1 MDEEDQTLRRIN
13 WLECCGFAHLFR
25 TFRIS
30 RQPTKLA
37 LAFCGILSIYLAGR
51 ILDGLWI
58 TSQQPW
64 ADTRGS
70 VVVTELDAFIDSAAM
85 SPEAREAYRQRE
97 GESAKDHVGVF
108 SLLLGKARVVANE
121 LSGGLLS
128 FDCERVFGA
137 VQTSVQT
144 KLWLIQKHPVYGLVF
159 GLIWLVVW
167 AIFGGAICRAAAMQV
182 ARDEQI
188 GIRESIAFARSRFRS
203 FVFAP
208 LLPILIILIGG
219 LAPLIGGLV
228 GLIPVVGEVL
238 VGILFFLVLA
248 VGAGLALILIGAV
261 GGSWLMYPTIAV
273 EGSDA
278 GDALARSI
286 SYVYSRPWRT
296 GFYCLVS
303 LCYGAI
309 CFVFVK
315 LFVRIALYLAHLFLG
330 WTMNLGGSNKLD
342 AMWQSPD
349 LGMGLPFWGGFG
361 GPELT
366 GAAWLGQFLLKGWI
380 YALWGAVAAFVVSF
394 AYSACTVIYFLLRRE
409 VDATDLEDVYLDNQ
423 DGEGGPPATAES
435 DSGASESGDTS
446 LPVVEF

>member
-97 GESAKDHVGVF
+97 GESVEDHVGVF

-188 GIRESIAFARSRFRS
+188 GIRESIAFARSRF
-203 FVFAP
+203 
-208 LLPILIILIGG
+208 
-219 LAPLIGGLV
+219 
-228 GLIPVVGEVL
+228 
-238 VGILFFLVLA
+238 
-248 VGAGLALILIGAV
+248 
-261 GGSWLMYPTIAV
+261 
-273 EGSDA
+273 
-278 GDALARSI
+278 
-286 SYVYSRPWRT
+286 
-296 GFYCLVS
+296 
-303 LCYGAI
+303 
-309 CFVFVK
+309 
-315 LFVRIALYLAHLFLG
+315 
-330 WTMNLGGSNKLD
+330 
-342 AMWQSPD
+342 
-349 LGMGLPFWGGFG
+349 
-361 GPELT
+361 
-366 GAAWLGQFLLKGWI
+366 
-380 YALWGAVAAFVVSF
+380 
-394 AYSACTVIYFLLRRE
+394 
-409 VDATDLEDVYLDNQ
+409 
-423 DGEGGPPATAES
+423 
-435 DSGASESGDTS
+435 
-446 LPVVEF
+446 